1 MKKNI
6 FSTSILILGITFG
19 IFSQD
24 LRKEFIVPDI
34 LGYKTLKGDFHM
46 HTVFSDGKVWP
57 DIRVVE
63 AWQEGL
69 DVIAITEHI
78 EYTNELLPHDH
89 NKAYEI
95 AKKEGD
101 KRGIMVIKGA
111 EITRKLPEECGHMN
125 ALFLSDV
132 NLLEQEHFMDA
143 IIEAHKQGA
152 FIFWNH
158 PGWYAQQPDTSV
170 WFDVFTQLMEKNMM
184 HGIEVVNWKRMFP
197 EAVNWCMD
205 KNLTMLANSDIHNP
219 ITFVYDFCKGDRR
232 PATILFVEE
241 KTEEGVKDALMNKRT
256 VAYFKR
262 GFYNQL
268 MGKEEYLKALF
279 FASIEI
285 ELVSN
290 SDTYANINLKNN
302 SDLDFL
308 LVKKNPDGRLNYRKH
323 YFLYGRSQ
331 ESIGI
336 KKSQPVQDD
345 ELKLVFIVENLYK
358 RPGESI
364 MLEIPVFQ
372 NIKK

>member
-1 MKKNI
+1 MKKQ
-6 FSTSILILGITFG
+6 ILCSFLLLLSVWLSAQEVRRDF
-19 IFSQD
+19 
-24 LRKEFIVPDI
+24 FIPDI
-34 LGYKTLKGDFHM
+34 LGYQTLKGDFHM

-69 DVIAITEHI
+69 DVIAITEHV
-78 EYTNELLPHDH
+78 EHTNDLLPHDH
-89 NKAYEI
+89 NKSFEI

-101 KRGIMVIKGA
+101 KRGIMVIRGA

-132 NLLEQEHFMDA
+132 NLIEQEHYMDA
-143 IIEAHKQGA
+143 IEEAHKQDA

-158 PGWYAQQPDTSV
+158 PGWHAHQPDTTV
-170 WFDVFTQLMEKNMM
+170 WFDIFTQLIDKNMM

-197 EAVNWCMD
+197 EAINWCMD

-219 ITFVYDFCKGDRR
+219 ITFVYDFCKGDHR
-232 PATILFVEE
+232 PTTVMFVKE
-241 KTEEGVKDALMNKRT
+241 KTEEGVKDALMNQRT

-262 GFYNQL
+262 GFYNQF

-285 ELVSN
+285 ELVNNTETS
-290 SDTYANINLKNN
+290 TNINLKNN

-308 LVKKNPDGRLNYRKH
+308 LVKKNTDGRLNYRKH
-323 YFLYGRSQ
+323 YFLYGQSQ

-336 KKSQPVQDD
+336 RKSEPVNNED
-345 ELKLVFIVENLYK
+345 LKLVFIIENLYK

-364 MLEIPVFQ
+364 TVEIPVF
-372 NIKK
+372 